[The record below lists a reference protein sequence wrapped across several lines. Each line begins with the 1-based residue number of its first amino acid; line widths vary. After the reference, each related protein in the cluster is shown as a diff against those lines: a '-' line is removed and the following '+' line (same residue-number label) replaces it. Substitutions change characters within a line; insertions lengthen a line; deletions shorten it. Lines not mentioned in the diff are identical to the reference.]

1 MDDAVAEGGTEF
13 CRLAFAPRREETL
26 LTPDLAPNCGERVSE
41 GRPLL
46 AVPSGS
52 GDPETGMTV
61 EAVGQQDHDGE
72 QAEQAG
78 RGAGDGQIG
87 PLPLGFDTKVVADLS
102 EGDLQLPALREQR
115 RICSGSCARSILL
128 AKSAGRLR
136 SDQPGEVRPPGAR
149 RGVAQDPVNQA
160 HKVHGGGRGDMLQVC
175 LGLPEIA
182 RST

>member
-1 MDDAVAEGGTEF
+1 MDDAIAEGGTEF
-13 CRLAFAPRREETL
+13 CRFASAPGREETL

-102 EGDLQLPALREQR
+102 ERDLQLPSLREPAEDLQR
-115 RICSGSCARSILL
+115 LLCGVGAEQGLRIEPPAGVDLPGIL
-128 AKSAGRLR
+128 
-136 SDQPGEVRPPGAR
+136 
-149 RGVAQDPVNQA
+149 
-160 HKVHGGGRGDMLQVC
+160 C
-175 LGLPEIA
+175 LGRYDAAEGAIVCRDANSLPSRMSCWI
-182 RST
+182 SS